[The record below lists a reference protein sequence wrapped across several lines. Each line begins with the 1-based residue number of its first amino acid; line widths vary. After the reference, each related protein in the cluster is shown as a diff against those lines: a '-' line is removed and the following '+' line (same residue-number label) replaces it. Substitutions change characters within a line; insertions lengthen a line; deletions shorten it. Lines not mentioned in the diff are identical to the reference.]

1 MVSRYLAVTALG
13 GLLLLAD
20 DAQAA
25 VVNGQ
30 VAAYHVTVTLSRSE

>member
-20 DAQAA
+20 DAQADS
-25 VVNGQ
+25 
-30 VAAYHVTVTLSRSE
+30 TSELLRFL